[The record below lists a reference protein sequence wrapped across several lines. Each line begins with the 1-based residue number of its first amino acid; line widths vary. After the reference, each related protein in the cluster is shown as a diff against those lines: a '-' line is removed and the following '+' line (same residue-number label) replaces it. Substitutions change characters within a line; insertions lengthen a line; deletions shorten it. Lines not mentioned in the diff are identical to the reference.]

1 MDDSRTL
8 PTLYLS
14 AKPFPTVFSSV
25 WHFVTDHLTAGSA
38 WMERFHSCQPGE
50 AKSKAVSR

>member
-38 WMERFHSCQPGE
+38 RMERFHSCQPGE